1 MSVALFDF
9 TNLIIKAQDFNPMD
23 ASSDIYSE
31 WKRQLLT
38 HANPALAAGAP
49 PAFDVSVGGNPV
61 NATQTISPYFFIRN
75 DLGWRLEP
83 AAGSGELEIAGNLFP
98 FDVNT
103 AYVQADSGGG
113 TVLVRQLV
121 SPQSLTNTTS
131 DVTAFQ
137 TQVEELVRLLKNKM
151 VTNPVTGK
159 LQLLSEVDDV
169 TVLLEADL
177 FEDVAETQPYRG
189 RGAEVRGRLVAP

>member
-1 MSVALFDF
+1 MAVATFDF
-9 TNLIIKAQDFNPMD
+9 VNLVIKAQDFDEMD
-23 ASSDIYSE
+23 AGADIYSE

-38 HANPALAAGAP
+38 NVDPELAVGAP
-49 PAFDVSVGGNPV
+49 PAFDVSAGGNPV
-61 NATQTISPYFFIRN
+61 NPTQNISPYFFIRN
-75 DLGWRLEP
+75 DFGWRLEP
-83 AAGSGELEIAGNLFP
+83 AAGSGELTINGNLFP

-113 TVLVRQLV
+113 TVLLRQIV
-121 SPQSLTNTTS
+121 SPQSLTNTAS
-131 DVTAFQ
+131 DVADFQ
-137 TQVEELVRLLKNKM
+137 AQIEELVRLLKNKM

-177 FEDVAETQPYRG
+177 WEDVGETQAYRG